1 MLEMKNASIS
11 ELNLRI
17 ISMEETNNDETLLW
31 RIGGLQRRRQEAIGG
46 RVNSLSSSVFYTSWT
61 GQFIGLS
68 AHPPPYTLVAL
79 LQKLVNSAAINTCT
93 ITVSSQREDENEE
106 WSPA

>member
-46 RVNSLSSSVFYTSWT
+46 RVNSLSSSVFYTRLDWSAYRLICSPTALHISRAPSKVSQLSRNKYMYNYRFFST
-61 GQFIGLS
+61 G
-68 AHPPPYTLVAL
+68 
-79 LQKLVNSAAINTCT
+79 
-93 ITVSSQREDENEE
+93 R
-106 WSPA
+106 